1 MFFIN
6 HIDFGKDS
14 ASIIEMEGQLNSES
28 SPDFDEYIDKLLEN
42 DVIYI
47 LIDMKNLNYISSEG
61 IGAVLM
67 IQKKIN
73 VKNGIAVF
81 FNLNFEVSSLFKLL
95 GFDKVL
101 TVASNRAE
109 ALQILDKHIELF
121 PKKREQYAH
130 NDFVSTKQKAKKPEP
145 ASLNTELPKSKPSVK
160 EYNEHKEHNEHK
172 RFNEYNEHKEYNE
185 YNEYN
190 EINSFETF
198 VIECIRCDSLIRI
211 NDFGDHRCPFCDAQ
225 FTVTDDKKAVFKIK
239 ENLS

>member
-6 HIDFGKDS
+6 HIDLGKDS
-14 ASIIEMEGQLNSES
+14 ASIIEMGGQLNSES

-42 DVIYI
+42 DVIYM
-47 LIDMKNLNYISSEG
+47 LIDMKKLNYISSEG

-67 IQKKIN
+67 IQKRISE
-73 VKNGIAVF
+73 KNGLAVF
-81 FNLNFEVSSLFKLL
+81 FNLNFEVFSLFKLL

-101 TVASNRAE
+101 TIASNRAE

-121 PKKREQYAH
+121 PDTNREVHGNKNFVFSEQKDKKH
-130 NDFVSTKQKAKKPEP
+130 EP
-145 ASLNTELPKSKPSVK
+145 ASLNTELPKPKPSVK
-160 EYNEHKEHNEHK
+160 EYNEYK
-172 RFNEYNEHKEYNE
+172 
-185 YNEYN
+185 EYN
-190 EINSFETF
+190 EINSFENF

-239 ENLS
+239 DNLS